1 MTTMFTSFSSGGWSS
16 RWVAGAIAAVLIALT
31 VTGLALLVAAR

>member
-1 MTTMFTSFSSGGWSS
+1 MFTSFSSGGRYS
-16 RWVAGAIAAVLIALT
+16 RWVAGVVAAVLIALT